1 MVQWLFVSNFRKT
14 RITKLYP
21 PLASTCLFKRF
32 LRFKFVAYD
41 PVYRHPTILSA
52 FTFIAS
58 FPPLLHIPYL
68 STSNSPLAPLI
79 SYMFIR
85 YKTRLCSYL
94 PPLVIDM
101 RWPRTHGF
109 SYSSSTLP
117 ISATVPFSSVVP
129 SCTVD
134 ILSQA
139 LVNKW
144 KSCLGYK
151 YQNDFGTGVA
161 MCGSKQDLYLQ
172 LGLRRAGGV
181 HERCTSSGENG
192 RVPLLHLCGY

>member
-1 MVQWLFVSNFRKT
+1 
-14 RITKLYP
+14 
-21 PLASTCLFKRF
+21 
-32 LRFKFVAYD
+32 
-41 PVYRHPTILSA
+41 
-52 FTFIAS
+52 
-58 FPPLLHIPYL
+58 
-68 STSNSPLAPLI
+68 
-79 SYMFIR
+79 
-85 YKTRLCSYL
+85 
-94 PPLVIDM
+94 M
-101 RWPRTHGF
+101 RWPRTHEF

-161 MCGSKQDLYLQ
+161 MCGSKQDLCLQ

-181 HERCTSSGENG
+181 HERCTSSG
-192 RVPLLHLCGY
+192 